1 MAAVKA
7 NNRQDFQKRLRN
19 VLAKGLAEAGIQ
31 ATIRTEAIP
40 QTKLTRV
47 QIISPT
53 FKQLRHS
60 ERQDLV
66 WRIIGQHLTPSEQ
79 LHISMIMTL
88 ASQELH
94 AA

>member
-1 MAAVKA
+1 MAGVKS
-7 NNRQDFQKRLRN
+7 NNRQEFQKRVRG
-19 VLAKGLAEAGIQ
+19 VLSKGLAEAGIQ

-47 QIISPT
+47 QIVSPT
-53 FKQLRHS
+53 FRQLRHS

-66 WRIIGQHLTPSEQ
+66 WRIIGQHFTANEQ

-88 ASQELH
+88 ATQELN